1 VTGLLLDLDG
11 TLYVGDAALPG
22 AVEAIRAIAERGIPR
37 RYLTN
42 TTRLSR
48 RGIAELL
55 GRMGFAIDEEEI
67 FTAPLAAKGWMASRG
82 IGRVALYVPEAT
94 HEDFAGLEVV
104 TEAPEAIVV
113 GDLGDGWTFGRLNEA
128 FRHLL
133 DGAALVALQKNRYWR
148 TGDGL
153 ALDAGPFVCALEYAA
168 DREAVVVGKPSP
180 DFFRLAAAS
189 LGLPAEEVTVIGDD
203 VEADV
208 AGAQAAGM
216 RGVLVRTGK
225 YRPEVLARSGVRPAR
240 VADSL
245 AEAVREVLA
254 E

>member
-1 VTGLLLDLDG
+1 MTGLLLDLDG
-11 TLYVGDAALPG
+11 TLYVGESPLPG
-22 AVEAIRAIAERGIPR
+22 AVEAIRGIAERGIPR

-55 GRMGFAIDEEEI
+55 GRMGFPIGEEEI
-67 FTAPLAAKGWMASRG
+67 FTAPLAAKGWLESRG
-82 IGRVALYVPEAT
+82 IRRVALYVPDAAR
-94 HEDFAGLEVV
+94 EDFAGLEVV
-104 TEAPEAIVV
+104 TEGPEAIVV
-113 GDLGDGWTFGRLNEA
+113 GDLGEGWTFGRLNEA

-133 DGAALVALQKNRYWR
+133 EGATLVALQKNRYWR
-148 TGDGL
+148 RGDGL

-168 DREAVVVGKPSP
+168 DREAVVVGKPSLE
-180 DFFRLAAAS
+180 FFHRAVAS
-189 LGLPAEEVTVIGDD
+189 LGMGAEAVAVIGDD

-208 AGAQAAGM
+208 GGAQAAGM

-225 YRPEVLARSGVRPAR
+225 YRPEVLARSGVRPDR

-245 AEAVREVLA
+245 AEALQGVLGA
-254 E
+254 